1 MRVNVYDT
9 CKSSVSL
16 LVSISSVVTLTTPGK
31 GRLLYFICVHHVFI
45 MYSSRVH
52 HVFMFM
58 CSPPVHHVFIT
69 CSSRVHHVFITC
81 SSRVHHVF
89 ITRSSRVHNLF
100 TRVHHVFITCSSCVH
115 HVFTTCSSCFA
126 LQSLAAQQVLIVDI
140 DMEKYTV
147 SLSETQVPKGIR
159 EEER

>member
-16 LVSISSVVTLTTPGK
+16 LVSMSSVVTLTTPGK

-81 SSRVHHVF
+81 SLRVHHVF
-89 ITRSSRVHNLF
+89 T
-100 TRVHHVFITCSSCVH
+100 TCSSCVH